1 MTHILG
7 VKMYYKGQC
16 KTHIR
21 KEEGTGEHRRTVH
34 YSSTEQYFDYKVD
47 KEDLAHKN
55 IADFD
60 IITQEFSH
68 NHCTCT
74 CILYG

>member
-1 MTHILG
+1 
-7 VKMYYKGQC
+7 MYYKGQC

-47 KEDLAHKN
+47 KEDLAHIN
-55 IADFD
+55 IADFG
-60 IITQEFSH
+60 INVTIFCVKS
-68 NHCTCT
+68 
-74 CILYG
+74 